1 MSRDSK
7 AARVSSVSCTKK
19 SAREKRKRKEI
30 TYVNAEV
37 GHKAAA
43 SGLARRQNDIAAT
56 IHDLDVK
63 LAKGSRQGHD
73 IA

>member
-1 MSRDSK
+1 
-7 AARVSSVSCTKK
+7 VSYTKK
-19 SAREKRKRKEI
+19 SAKEKRKRKEI

-37 GHKAAA
+37 SYKVAA

-56 IHDLDVK
+56 IYNLDVK
-63 LAKGSRQGHD
+63 LAKGSRQGYN